1 MCCPCCPCCSCCT
14 TVSAIISGVLG
25 LAVGIIIGVA
35 FDAPISDAIKKIVE
49 WELLH
54 RGLSHWVKF
63 VSQRFE
69 FII

>member
-1 MCCPCCPCCSCCT
+1 MIRYYPRETLHKKKMCCPCCPCCSCCT

-49 WELLH
+49 
-54 RGLSHWVKF
+54 
-63 VSQRFE
+63 
-69 FII
+69 

>member
-35 FDAPISDAIKKIVE
+35 FDAPISDVIKKIVE
-49 WELLH
+49 WEL
-54 RGLSHWVKF
+54 SH
-63 VSQRFE
+63 RFE